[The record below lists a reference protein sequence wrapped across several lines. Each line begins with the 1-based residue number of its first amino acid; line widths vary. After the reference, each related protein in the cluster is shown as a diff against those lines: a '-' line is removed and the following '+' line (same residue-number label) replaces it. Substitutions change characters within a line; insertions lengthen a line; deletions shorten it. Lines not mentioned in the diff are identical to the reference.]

1 MKLDIILGLL
11 CINNNLIK
19 PTTINKNSGLDE
31 RYPLEEDNSSQLFN
45 INKYFEMRK
54 LLDILKNN
62 EIDDKTKMS
71 ILNKYSL
78 LFEDNFVPDITKGGL
93 LEDFNFDYF

>member
-1 MKLDIILGLL
+1 MKFDIILGLL
-11 CINNNLIK
+11 FINNNLIK
-19 PTTINKNSGLDE
+19 PTSINKSSGVDE
-31 RYPLEEDNSSQLFN
+31 RYPLEEDNSSELLN
-45 INKYFEMRK
+45 INKYLEMKK
-54 LLDILKNN
+54 LLDILTNN
-62 EIDDKTKMS
+62 EIDEKTKMS